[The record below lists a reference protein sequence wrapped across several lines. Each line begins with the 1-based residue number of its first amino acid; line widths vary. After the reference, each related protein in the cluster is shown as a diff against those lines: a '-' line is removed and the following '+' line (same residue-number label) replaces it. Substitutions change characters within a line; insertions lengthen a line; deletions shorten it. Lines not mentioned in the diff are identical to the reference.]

1 MAVTMP
7 KIEITFEQKAVS
19 LLSRSERGVAV
30 LIVRDDTNKT
40 FTHKQYADL
49 SAAQA
54 DEKLYTADNYAAI
67 CDLLGFAPYQA
78 HVFRADSDGALADTL
93 AEIGRTVKTGWLAI
107 AGQSAEDGLA
117 LAAWVK
123 TQVGTRKKSYK
134 AAVYNVTTAPDDMHV
149 VHFVNEKVTFAD
161 SRGEQGGVQYL
172 PSLIG
177 IFAVC
182 NVVRGCTNYLCSNLK
197 AVQEVADNDAALGA
211 GKFILFND
219 EDGAVRIGQ
228 GINSM
233 TTTDGKTRT
242 EDMQFIE
249 TVEAMDMM
257 RDDIT
262 STFRSTYLGNYRNSR
277 DNQMAFIGALN
288 ASYFAQLESE
298 NILDPDY
305 KSEDDENGEHGN
317 KAFIDVDAQRAAW
330 VASGKSEAA
339 DWDEDTVKAN
349 PFKRTVYL
357 GARVKILGSMTDLIM
372 PITMA

>member
-7 KIEITFEQKAVS
+7 RIEITFEQKAVS

-30 LIVRDDTNKT
+30 LIVRDDTSKT

-54 DEKLYTADNYAAI
+54 DESLYTADNYAAI
-67 CDLLGFAPYQA
+67 CDLMGFAPYQA
-78 HVFRADSDGALADTL
+78 HVFRCDSDGALADTL

-123 TQVGTRKKSYK
+123 TQDNTKKKSYK
-134 AAVYNVTTAPDDMHV
+134 AAVCNVT
-149 VHFVNEKVTFAD
+149 
-161 SRGEQGGVQYL
+161 
-172 PSLIG
+172 
-177 IFAVC
+177 
-182 NVVRGCTNYLCSNLK
+182 RGCTNYLCSNLK

-305 KSEDDENGEHGN
+305 RSEDGENGERGN

-372 PITMA
+372 PIAMA

>member
-7 KIEITFEQKAVS
+7 RIEITFEQKAVS

-30 LIVRDDTNKT
+30 LIVRDDTSKT

-49 SAAQA
+49 SAA
-54 DEKLYTADNYAAI
+54 
-67 CDLLGFAPYQA
+67 QA

-149 VHFVNEKVTFAD
+149 VNFVNEKVTFAD

-182 NVVRGCTNYLCSNLK
+182 NVTRGCTNYLCSNLR

>member
-7 KIEITFEQKAVS
+7 RIEITFEQKAVS

-30 LIVRDDTNKT
+30 LIVRDDTSKT

-54 DEKLYTADNYAAI
+54 DKSLYTADNYAAI
-67 CDLLGFAPYQA
+67 CDLMGFAPYQA

-134 AAVYNVTTAPDDMHV
+134 AAVFNVTTAPDDMHV

-182 NVVRGCTNYLCSNLK
+182 NVVRGCTNYLCSNLR

-211 GKFILFND
+211 GKLTYIRLTCSEELLLRFHKILTRILYFSIVNFILFPP
-219 EDGAVRIGQ
+219 
-228 GINSM
+228 
-233 TTTDGKTRT
+233 
-242 EDMQFIE
+242 
-249 TVEAMDMM
+249 
-257 RDDIT
+257 
-262 STFRSTYLGNYRNSR
+262 TY
-277 DNQMAFIGALN
+277 
-288 ASYFAQLESE
+288 
-298 NILDPDY
+298 
-305 KSEDDENGEHGN
+305 
-317 KAFIDVDAQRAAW
+317 
-330 VASGKSEAA
+330 
-339 DWDEDTVKAN
+339 
-349 PFKRTVYL
+349 KR
-357 GARVKILGSMTDLIM
+357 R
-372 PITMA
+372 

>member
-1 MAVTMP
+1 M
-7 KIEITFEQKAVS
+7 
-19 LLSRSERGVAV
+19 
-30 LIVRDDTNKT
+30 
-40 FTHKQYADL
+40 
-49 SAAQA
+49 
-54 DEKLYTADNYAAI
+54 
-67 CDLLGFAPYQA
+67 LGFAPYQA

-123 TQVGTRKKSYK
+123 TQDNTRKKSYK

-182 NVVRGCTNYLCSNLK
+182 NVTRGCTNYLCSNLK

-242 EDMQFIE
+242 EDMQFVE

-288 ASYFAQLESE
+288 ASYFAQLEGE